1 MKLCSLDGGFTVL
14 IELIYSN
21 CTERLL
27 HSLVS
32 DLSVRQQEGA
42 HPLDPIEIIVP
53 NPNMEAWVTLGL
65 ARATGVAA
73 NIRFR
78 RLERFI
84 GDLTELALPGYF
96 KLADLD
102 TIEAALLAALHDE
115 RILTLPELQPVRS
128 YLESGAGVVEGSVF
142 DRHLAEDSLDLR
154 RIQLASRLAYLYQ
167 EYSFSRPEM
176 TATWREGVDPAN
188 RSGRFGR
195 FGLSGSAYLDP
206 ALADSS
212 FAAAAKWQ
220 KVLWQAVFG
229 PSGTLEQN
237 PPASGGRWMTLDQL
251 VLDHEF
257 FRQIAKAELP
267 VVHIF
272 GISYVARIFQLLFGR
287 LGESKTIRIYT
298 LNPCAEFWEDVE
310 TDRELF
316 YRLDRE
322 ENSRSKLLWSATG
335 EPDTEDPFALEEAD
349 TPALRHWG
357 KPGREYVR
365 LLGELTDCDFE
376 SEFADPVDSD
386 QPSVLHRLQH
396 DILYREPERVL
407 DSKNAGLCEPDRSIR
422 LVAAPSVRREIEW
435 VADEIWRLLREDS
448 PPSGSPRLRLSDIAV
463 IVNSNARDLYLPQ
476 IEAVFSACHNLPG
489 SFSDLPGS
497 AGSRLIEAMSM
508 LLKLPFGRFT
518 RAEMLSLLSH
528 PALNTKLEGLTPG
541 DLAVLAEKLG
551 IIYGAD
557 RSDHAGTYVDED
569 VFNWDQGIRR
579 LALGAFMIGEKSG
592 EERIFTTAA
601 GRWLVEEV
609 AGDAF
614 PAAARFGLLVR
625 SLLADARYVRQ
636 QQLTL
641 GQWAAFFM
649 SQVERYFAST
659 EARDE
664 HDRFRISSALGR
676 LEQMDWGITVSG
688 RTATALAEQTLAEL
702 SGGRGRY
709 LAEGVVV
716 SSFLPM
722 RAIPFKVVF
731 LLGLGEGLF
740 PAAGR
745 RDALDLRAAKRRA
758 GDVDPSER
766 DRYMFLETLLCTR
779 QKLYLSY
786 IRRDEQTGDPLQP
799 SAVVQEL
806 LHILKNGYLGD
817 EGVEQLKIEPAL
829 RRYDDQLSLSD
840 TFSDETK
847 VEAQVQA
854 VAADWL
860 QHCGRP
866 AVEDPASGFKV
877 IREHAAPG
885 EWEKLSKMLKLPPEP
900 LAIKTKAVAPELF
913 SEAGL
918 SGREVEALLTVT
930 ALRRFLECP
939 LQGWASAMLG
949 LAETEDDQADR
960 EEEDFELARLAET
973 TILRSAFYQA
983 ALHDVDPGD
992 VYNRMADRFK
1002 LAGHFPVGEPGR
1014 MLLAKHRQILNG
1026 WQSVLLT
1033 MKSGETGSGLER
1045 LRLGRSSA
1053 AECAETLFDPLL
1065 LEAEKTACQGEVTRV
1080 PIRLSGLSEG
1090 LLNERQ
1096 ISISLQPTSLPE
1108 NPSGDKNAAR
1118 VFRLLLRG
1126 LIDHLLLS
1134 AAGALHQEI
1143 RTVRLIYADGTGEA
1157 GYLGLKLAPIVAE
1170 EARRW
1175 LADLSGDLLSG
1186 PHAYLLP
1193 CEAVFIDFHRFFKAA
1208 VKAESS
1214 PDLGRADA
1222 NQTDPPGLLYRPD
1235 GLKIVP
1241 AIKELADD
1249 DFASFSSLYGP
1260 VPKPRNYRPPAAEEL
1275 AAMIKR
1281 RFGPLLALI
1290 LEKENF

>member
-21 CTERLL
+21 RTERLL
-27 HSLVS
+27 HNLVS
-32 DLSVRQQEGA
+32 DLSRRRQEGA

-65 ARATGVAA
+65 ARSTGVAA
-73 NIRFR
+73 NIHFR

-84 GDLTELALPGYF
+84 GDLAELALPGYF

-102 TIEAALLAALHDE
+102 TIEAALLMALHDE
-115 RILTLPELQPVRS
+115 LILALPDLQPVRS

-142 DRHLAEDSLDLR
+142 DRHLSADSLDLR

-167 EYSFSRPEM
+167 EYSYSRPEM
-176 TATWREGVDPAN
+176 IATWREGVDFAK
-188 RSGRFGR
+188 STGRFGR

-220 KVLWQAVFG
+220 KVLWQLVCG
-229 PSGTLEQN
+229 PGGTLEKN

-251 VLDHEF
+251 VLDHQF
-257 FRQIAKAELP
+257 FKKIASVDLP

-287 LGESKTIRIYT
+287 LGETKTIRIYT

-322 ENSRSKLLWSATG
+322 ENSRSKLLWSVSG
-335 EPDTEDPFALEEAD
+335 EPDREDPFGLEEAD

-365 LLGELTDCDFE
+365 LLGELTDCDFD
-376 SEFADPVDSD
+376 SEFEDPADSD
-386 QPSVLHRLQH
+386 RPSLLHQLQR
-396 DILYREPERVL
+396 DILFREPERVL
-407 DSKNAGLCEPDRSIR
+407 DSKGTGLCEPDRSIR

-448 PPSGSPRLRLSDIAV
+448 SSSRVPRLRLNDIAV
-463 IVNSNARDLYLPQ
+463 IVNSAARDLYLPQ
-476 IEAVFSACHNLPG
+476 IEAIFSACHSLPG

-497 AGSRLIEAMSM
+497 AGSRLIEAAGM
-508 LLKLPFGRFT
+508 LLRLPFGRFT

-528 PALNTKLEGLTPG
+528 PALGAKLEGLTPG
-541 DLAVLAEKLG
+541 DLAELAEKLG

-579 LALGAFMIGEKSG
+579 LALGAFMTGEKSG
-592 EERIFTTAA
+592 DERIFTSAD

-609 AGDAF
+609 AGDAY

-641 GQWAAFFM
+641 SQWAAFFM
-649 SQVERYFAST
+649 SQVERYFTLT

-664 HDRFRISSALGR
+664 HDRYRITSALSR
-676 LEQMDWGITVSG
+676 LEQMDWGIKVSG
-688 RTATALAEQTLAEL
+688 RTAAAMAERSIAEL
-702 SGGRGRY
+702 SGGKGRY

-817 EGVEQLKIEPAL
+817 EGVDPLKIEPAL
-829 RRYDDQLSLSD
+829 RRYDDQLSLAG
-840 TFSDETK
+840 TFSDEAK
-847 VEAQVQA
+847 VEAQIQA
-854 VAADWL
+854 VAADW
-860 QHCGRP
+860 QRHSANP
-866 AVEDPASGFKV
+866 AGGDPVTGFNA
-877 IREHAAPG
+877 IRKHAAPG
-885 EWEKLSKMLKLPPEP
+885 EWEKLALMLKLPPGP
-900 LAIKTKAVAPELF
+900 PANNTKTITPESF
-913 SEAGL
+913 SAAGL
-918 SGREVEALLTVT
+918 GSRETETPLTVT

-939 LQGWASAMLG
+939 LQGWASALLG

-983 ALHDVDPGD
+983 VLHDLDPGEI
-992 VYNRMADRFK
+992 YNQMVDRFK

-1014 MLLAKHRQILNG
+1014 VLSARHRQLLND
-1026 WQSVLLT
+1026 WQSVLKIINCGGAGLD
-1033 MKSGETGSGLER
+1033 LER
-1045 LRLGRSSA
+1045 LRFGRSSV
-1053 AECAETLFDPLL
+1053 AERAEKIFDPLL
-1065 LEAEKTACQGEVTRV
+1065 LEANKPDGQGELTRV

-1090 LLNERQ
+1090 LLQERQ
-1096 ISISLQPTSLPE
+1096 ISISLQPSRLPE
-1108 NPSGDKNAAR
+1108 NPGGAQNAAK
-1118 VFRLLLRG
+1118 FYRLLLRG
-1126 LIDHLLLS
+1126 LFDHLLLS
-1134 AAGALHQEI
+1134 AAGALRQEI
-1143 RTVRLIYADGTGEA
+1143 RAVRLIYADGTGEA
-1157 GYLGLKLAPIVAE
+1157 GFLGLKLAPITAE
-1170 EARRW
+1170 AARDW
-1175 LADLSGDLLSG
+1175 LAGLAGDLLSG

-1193 CEAVFIDFHRFFKAA
+1193 CEAVFIDFHRFLKAA
-1208 VKAESS
+1208 VKNKAGL
-1214 PDLGRADA
+1214 DLGRADA
-1222 NQTDPPGLLYRPD
+1222 NQIDRPGLLYRPD
-1235 GLKIVP
+1235 GLKIAP
-1241 AIKELADD
+1241 AISEMAGD
-1249 DFASFSSLYGP
+1249 DFASFSSFYGP
-1260 VPKPRNYRPPAAEEL
+1260 VPKPRNYRPPAAEDLKAIIE
-1275 AAMIKR
+1275 R
-1281 RFGPLLALI
+1281 RFGPLLALV

>member
-1 MKLCSLDGGFTVL
+1 L

-21 CTERLL
+21 RTERLL

-32 DLSVRQQEGA
+32 DLSRRRQEGS
-42 HPLDPIEIIVP
+42 HPLDPVEIIVP
-53 NPNMEAWVTLGL
+53 NPNMETWVTLGL

-84 GDLTELALPGYF
+84 GDLAELALPGYF
-96 KLADLD
+96 KLTDLD
-102 TIEAALLAALHDE
+102 TTEAALLAALHDE

-142 DRHLAEDSLDLR
+142 DLNLAADSLDLR
-154 RIQLASRLAYLYQ
+154 RIQLAARLAYLYQ
-167 EYSFSRPEM
+167 EYSYSRPEM
-176 TATWREGVDPAN
+176 IASWREGIDPAN

-212 FAAAAKWQ
+212 FAAATKWQ

-229 PSGTLEQN
+229 HGGTLEQN
-237 PPASGGRWMTLDQL
+237 PPASGGRWMSLDQL

-257 FRQIAKAELP
+257 FMKIARADLP

-322 ENSRSKLLWSATG
+322 ENSRSKLLWSAAG
-335 EPDTEDPFALEEAD
+335 EPDAEDPFGLEEAD

-365 LLGELTDCDFE
+365 LLGELTDCDFD
-376 SEFADPVDSD
+376 SEFEDPACSD
-386 QPSVLHRLQH
+386 QPSLLHLLQR
-396 DILYREPERVL
+396 DILFREPERVL
-407 DSKNAGLCEPDRSIR
+407 DPKDAGLCVPDRSIR

-435 VADEIWRLLREDS
+435 VADEIWRLLLEDS
-448 PPSGSPRLRLSDIAV
+448 SSPGVQRLRLSDIAV
-463 IVNSNARDLYLPQ
+463 IVNSASRDLYLPQ
-476 IEAVFSACHNLPG
+476 IETIFSACHNLPG

-497 AGSRLIEAMSM
+497 AGSRLIEATSM

-528 PALNTKLEGLTPG
+528 PALGAKLEGLSPG

-569 VFNWDQGIRR
+569 VFNWDQGVRR

-592 EERIFTTAA
+592 DERIFNTAD

-625 SLLADARYVRQ
+625 SLLADARYLRQ

-641 GQWAAFFM
+641 SQWAAFFT

-659 EARDE
+659 ETRDE
-664 HDRFRISSALGR
+664 HDRFRICGAFSR
-676 LEQMDWGITVSG
+676 LEQMDWGIKVSG
-688 RTATALAEQTLAEL
+688 RTAAAMAGQSLAEL

-829 RRYDDQLSLSD
+829 RRYADQPSLAG
-840 TFSDETK
+840 TFSDEAK
-847 VEAQVQA
+847 AEEQVQA
-854 VAADWL
+854 LAASWQKHSAD
-860 QHCGRP
+860 P
-866 AVEDPASGFKV
+866 AAEDPVTGFNR
-877 IREHAAPG
+877 IRKHAAPG
-885 EWEKLSKMLKLPPEP
+885 EWEKLAAMLKLPPGP
-900 LAIKTKAVAPELF
+900 PAIKSKAVAPGLLG
-913 SEAGL
+913 EAGL
-918 SGREVEALLTVT
+918 GGRETETPLTVT

-973 TILRSAFYQA
+973 TLLRSAFYQA
-983 ALHDVDPGD
+983 ALHNVDPGE
-992 VYNRMADRFK
+992 VYDRMADRLK

-1014 MLLAKHRQILNG
+1014 VLSARHLQILNG
-1026 WQSVLLT
+1026 WKNVLLA
-1033 MKSGETGSGLER
+1033 MNSGGTGSSPER
-1045 LRLGRSSA
+1045 LRLGRSYA
-1053 AECAETLFDPLL
+1053 AESAEIALDPLL
-1065 LEAEKTACQGEVTRV
+1065 LEAQKVTCNGAVTRV
-1080 PIRLSGLSEG
+1080 PVRISGLSEG
-1090 LLNERQ
+1090 LLEKRR
-1096 ISISLQPTSLPE
+1096 ISISLQPASLPE
-1108 NPSGDKNAAR
+1108 SPGGDKKAAK

-1126 LIDHLLLS
+1126 LIDHLTLS
-1134 AAGALHQEI
+1134 AMGELPREI
-1143 RTVRLIYADGTGEA
+1143 RAVRLIYADGTGEA
-1157 GYLGLKLAPIVAE
+1157 GFLGIKLAPITAAA
-1170 EARRW
+1170 ARDW
-1175 LADLSGDLLSG
+1175 LAGLAGDLLSG

-1193 CEAVFIDFHRFFKAA
+1193 CEAVFIDFHRFFKA
-1208 VKAESS
+1208 VVEDKAGL
-1214 PDLGRADA
+1214 DLGSADSSK
-1222 NQTDPPGLLYRPD
+1222 NDPPGLLYRPD
-1235 GLKIVP
+1235 GLSISP
-1241 AIKELADD
+1241 AISEMAAD

-1260 VPKPRNYRPPAAEEL
+1260 VPKPRNYRPPAAEDLRAIIEH
-1275 AAMIKR
+1275 

>member
-1 MKLCSLDGGFTVL
+1 L

-21 CTERLL
+21 RTERLL

-32 DLSVRQQEGA
+32 DLSRRRQEGC

-53 NPNMEAWVTLGL
+53 NPNMETWVTLGL

-84 GDLTELALPGYF
+84 GDLAELALPGYF
-96 KLADLD
+96 KLTDLD

-142 DRHLAEDSLDLR
+142 DLHLAADSLDLR
-154 RIQLASRLAYLYQ
+154 RIQLAARLAYLYQ
-167 EYSFSRPEM
+167 EYSYSRPEM
-176 TATWREGVDPAN
+176 IASWREGVDPAN
-188 RSGRFGR
+188 RTGHFGR

-212 FAAAAKWQ
+212 FAAATKWQ

-229 PSGTLEQN
+229 HGGTLEQN
-237 PPASGGRWMTLDQL
+237 PPASGGRWMSLDQL
-251 VLDHEF
+251 VLDQEF
-257 FRQIAKAELP
+257 FKKIARADLP

-322 ENSRSKLLWSATG
+322 VNSRSKLLWSAAG
-335 EPDTEDPFALEEAD
+335 EPDAEDPFGLEEAD

-365 LLGELTDCDFE
+365 LLGELTDCDFD
-376 SEFADPVDSD
+376 SEFEDPACSD
-386 QPSVLHRLQH
+386 QPSLLHLLQR
-396 DILYREPERVL
+396 DILFREPERVL
-407 DSKNAGLCEPDRSIR
+407 DPKDAGLCVPDRSVR

-435 VADEIWRLLREDS
+435 VADEIWRLLLEDS
-448 PPSGSPRLRLSDIAV
+448 SSPGVQRLRLSDIAV
-463 IVNSNARDLYLPQ
+463 IVNSASRDLYLPQ
-476 IEAVFSACHNLPG
+476 IETIFSACHNLPG

-497 AGSRLIEAMSM
+497 AGSRLIEATSM

-528 PALNTKLEGLTPG
+528 PALGAKLEGLSPG

-569 VFNWDQGIRR
+569 VFNWDQGVRR

-592 EERIFTTAA
+592 DERIFNTAD

-625 SLLADARYVRQ
+625 SLLADARYLRQ

-641 GQWAAFFM
+641 SQWAAFFT
-649 SQVERYFAST
+649 SQVERYFTST
-659 EARDE
+659 ETRDE
-664 HDRFRISSALGR
+664 HDRFRICGAFGR
-676 LEQMDWGITVSG
+676 LEQMDWGIKVSG
-688 RTATALAEQTLAEL
+688 RTAAAMAEQSLAEL

-829 RRYDDQLSLSD
+829 RRYADQPSLAG
-840 TFSDETK
+840 TFSDEAK

-854 VAADWL
+854 LAAAWQKHSAD
-860 QHCGRP
+860 P
-866 AVEDPASGFKV
+866 AAEDPVTGFNR
-877 IREHAAPG
+877 IRKHAAPG
-885 EWEKLSKMLKLPPEP
+885 EWEKLAAMLKLPPGP
-900 LAIKTKAVAPELF
+900 PAINPKAVAPGLLI
-913 SEAGL
+913 EAGL
-918 SGREVEALLTVT
+918 GGRETETSLTVT

-973 TILRSAFYQA
+973 TILRSAFYQG
-983 ALHDVDPGD
+983 ALHDVDPGEIYD
-992 VYNRMADRFK
+992 RMADRLK
-1002 LAGHFPVGEPGR
+1002 LAGRFPVGEPGR
-1014 MLLAKHRQILNG
+1014 VIAARHRQLLKD
-1026 WQSVLLT
+1026 WQSVLL
-1033 MKSGETGSGLER
+1033 MINCGEAGINLER

-1053 AECAETLFDPLL
+1053 AENTETSLDPLL
-1065 LEAEKTACQGEVTRV
+1065 LEAEKIACQGGEVTKV

-1090 LLNERQ
+1090 LLQGRQ
-1096 ISISLQPTSLPE
+1096 ISISLQPSRLPE
-1108 NPSGDKNAAR
+1108 NPGGDQKAAR

-1126 LIDHLLLS
+1126 LLDHLLLS
-1134 AAGALHQEI
+1134 AVGALPREI
-1143 RTVRLIYADGTGEA
+1143 RAVRLIYADGTGEA
-1157 GYLGLKLAPIVAE
+1157 GFLGIKLAPITAAA
-1170 EARRW
+1170 ARDW
-1175 LADLSGDLLSG
+1175 LAGLAGVLLSG

-1193 CEAVFIDFHRFFKAA
+1193 CEAVFIDFHHFFKAV
-1208 VKAESS
+1208 VKDKAGL
-1214 PDLGRADA
+1214 DLGSAGSSK
-1222 NQTDPPGLLYRPD
+1222 NDPPGLLYRPD
-1235 GLKIVP
+1235 GFRIAP
-1241 AIKELADD
+1241 AISEMADD

-1260 VPKPRNYRPPAAEEL
+1260 VPKPRNYRPPAAEDLRAIIE
-1275 AAMIKR
+1275 R